1 VPRRR
6 LDVLLLPFLALTVL
20 TACSAGP
27 STRPVIA
34 VRGEVDST
42 STAAVPTGKQPVPGL
57 EEFRSAGLT
66 WSECT
71 DTTRRRMGDTAPEGG
86 LTYQCARLPSLLD
99 APSRPGRGN
108 LSVALLRAGTG
119 KNPLVVLGD
128 PDGETGTLLA
138 ARLAATLPPQVLS
151 TFTLIGVDRR
161 GTGRSDG
168 VQCVPGS
175 SRVGIVE
182 FDPAKSDQAELLA
195 AIGGASQ
202 ECVLDLENRLTALD
216 SWRTA
221 ADLERLRET
230 LGVSRLN
237 AIGVGDGSRVLTLY
251 SSRYPNRIGRMVFD
265 GAPDPTLDV
274 IGAAEARAVAA
285 EQTYDEFAKDCATR
299 GCPLGAN
306 AKQELTTLLDQLR
319 QKPLRGSPVDLTP
332 GTALQ
337 AVLIGLGERARWPA
351 LADAI
356 AQAKTGNPAPLSAFV
371 LSYVGE
377 VDENPPRLD
386 AGLVTSCNDTS
397 MRIPP
402 ERVAGVTKDWREK
415 HPLFGALFG
424 HRLLLCGSFPVPQS
438 PTVPPLAGAPS
449 ILVLTTASDPV
460 TPQPGSERAAQQ
472 LPAGVVVGW
481 QGAGHGAL
489 VNSQCATAAA
499 QQFLVE
505 AKVPTSGTVCPP

>member
-1 VPRRR
+1 MPRRR
-6 LDVLLLPFLALTVL
+6 LDVLLLPVLALAVL

-27 STRPVIA
+27 SSRPVIA
-34 VRGEVDST
+34 VRGEVDNPS
-42 STAAVPTGKQPVPGL
+42 AANVPTGKQPVPGL
-57 EEFRSAGLT
+57 DEFRNGSLT

-71 DTTRRRMGDTAPEGG
+71 DTTKRRMGETAPPNAP
-86 LTYQCARLPSLLD
+86 TYQCARLPTVLD
-99 APSRPGRGN
+99 APSRAGRGN

-119 KNPLVVLGD
+119 KSPLVVVGD

-138 ARLAATLPPQVLS
+138 ARLAATLPPEVLS

-182 FDPAKSDQAELLA
+182 FDPAKTAQAELLS

-202 ECVLDLENRLTALD
+202 ECVLDLENRLPALD
-216 SWRTA
+216 SWRTS

-230 LGVSRLN
+230 LGVNRLN
-237 AIGVGDGSRVLTLY
+237 AIGVGDGSRVLSLY
-251 SSRYPNRIGRMVFD
+251 ASRYPTRIGRMVFD

-285 EQTYDEFAKDCATR
+285 EKTFDEFAKDCVTR
-299 GCPLGAN
+299 GCALGAN
-306 AKQELTTLLDQLR
+306 AKQEFTALLTGLR
-319 QKPLRGSPVDLTP
+319 AKPLRGPAVDLTP

-337 AVLIGLGERARWPA
+337 AVLVGLADRPRWPA

-356 AQAKTGNPAPLSAFV
+356 VQAKAGNAEPLTAFV
-371 LSYVGE
+371 LPLVGE

-397 MRIPP
+397 MRVPP
-402 ERVAGVTKDWREK
+402 ERAAGVTKDWQEK
-415 HPLFGALFG
+415 YPVFGGLFG
-424 HRLLLCGSFPVPQS
+424 HRLLLCGSFPVS
-438 PTVPPLAGAPS
+438 PSPKVPPLVGAPS
-449 ILVLTTASDPV
+449 ILVLSTASDPV
-460 TPQPGSERAAQQ
+460 TPQSGSERAAQQ

-499 QQFLVE
+499 QQFLID
-505 AKVPTSGTVCPP
+505 AKVPTGGTVCPP